1 MHHKLY
7 HRPGPNTEPQT
18 AGFVRPILAHA
29 MTYQLSHKGG
39 LLQGHPLPTPAKF
52 SRHLFPHSSVILFTE
67 WQTERSYDLRLVGGG
82 NYIALRGSKP
92 LPMCQPQ
99 PEVIRDSN
107 SDLVNSLS
115 SSVISLSVV
124 KRGWW
129 LVNVWEMLINLLK
142 SPILQWWG
150 KWKSDLES
158 VSGTGSSPAVN
169 QVLPID
175 RSNHNTKL
183 QWSQLITFA
192 VILTDRQTDR
202 QTYNQTNWTN

>member
-92 LPMCQPQ
+92 LPTCQPQ
-99 PEVIRDSN
+99 PEVIRET
-107 SDLVNSLS
+107 
-115 SSVISLSVV
+115 
-124 KRGWW
+124 W
-129 LVNVWEMLINLLK
+129 LVIGECMRNANK
-142 SPILQWWG
+142 SPKIPYSAMVREVE
-150 KWKSDLES
+150 KW
-158 VSGTGSSPAVN
+158 SGIRI
-169 QVLPID
+169 QDWIIID
-175 RSNHNTKL
+175 S
-183 QWSQLITFA
+183 
-192 VILTDRQTDR
+192 
-202 QTYNQTNWTN
+202 

>member
-1 MHHKLY
+1 MTQYMKGPETTVLNSVFVHTQYLLTVFSIREDNGKPSVPASEINLSICTRNY
-7 HRPGPNTEPQT
+7 IIVPARILNPRRPVSSDQSWRTPWLN
-18 AGFVRPILAHA
+18 
-29 MTYQLSHKGG
+29 QLSHKGG
-39 LLQGHPLPTPAKF
+39 LLQGHPLPMPAKF

-67 WQTERSYDLRLVGGG
+67 WQTERSYDLCLVGGG

-129 LVNVWEMLINLLK
+129 MYEK
-142 SPILQWWG
+142 C
-150 KWKSDLES
+150 
-158 VSGTGSSPAVN
+158 
-169 QVLPID
+169 
-175 RSNHNTKL
+175 
-183 QWSQLITFA
+183 
-192 VILTDRQTDR
+192 
-202 QTYNQTNWTN
+202 